1 MQKMYLNLLVAALLT
16 LPMQSL
22 WAQEDEPAEAE
33 APVVYDELL
42 LNNGSRILGKVLTY
56 RDGSVQIET
65 DFAGT
70 LTIAA
75 ENIASLNTQNPGIL
89 QMVDGQILHNA
100 TVAAADGQLTI
111 SADEGA
117 GQDYPLEELL
127 LVNPEPWELGQGYKW
142 SGLINFAFAVERGN
156 TDTDEL
162 DYEPPLS

>member
-111 SADEGA
+111 DRSELWDAGIAEFTVPVQTPLTMEVLFDADSIEM
-117 GQDYPLEELL
+117 
-127 LVNPEPWELGQGYKW
+127 
-142 SGLINFAFAVERGN
+142 LINGLPVTCQLQ
-156 TDTDEL
+156 TDHETPTLEF
-162 DYEPPLS
+162 